1 MSLPV
6 HNESTPLVGLQ
17 FEFAGSDD
25 VQRNIR
31 VEPKQPTN
39 GGTKNCLLALFLTA
53 GASIYSLLMN
63 VSVVF

>member
-17 FEFAGSDD
+17 FARSDD